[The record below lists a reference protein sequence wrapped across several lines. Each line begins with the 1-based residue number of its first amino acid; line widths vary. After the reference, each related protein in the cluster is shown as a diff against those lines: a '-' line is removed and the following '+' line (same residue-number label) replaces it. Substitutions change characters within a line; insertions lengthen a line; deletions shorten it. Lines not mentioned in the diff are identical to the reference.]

1 VRRAVRSTGIRDGAS
16 ARALR
21 RDIRTDIRIGM
32 RLGIGGGVRFT
43 IGLAALLQFALG
55 SASAESNPSSACERL
70 QALSLQDTQ
79 IVAATAIDG
88 RRVPWKIDNDTLTG
102 REVPVA
108 QAFCRVQ
115 GRIETEIQF
124 ELWLPAQSQWN
135 GKHLGVG
142 NGGYSGFINYS
153 ALAHGLRRGYAASS
167 TDTGHT
173 GGPADASWML
183 NRPDRIEN
191 YGHRGH
197 HLTARI
203 SREIIAAY
211 YGKPARHAYFMGCS
225 NGGQQG
231 LTAAQR
237 YPEDYDGIISGAPGT
252 NFPDMATY
260 VMLSGVRNSGKAS
273 LTQQQMQ
280 WVVERMVNA
289 CDAQDGV
296 VDGLIEH
303 PPSCKFDFDSLA
315 CAKGQTGEC
324 LDRQQVQLLR
334 DLYSPMEDDS
344 GNAIYP
350 PPALGAL
357 LPVSDLARRGKLGA
371 DLYRYAVF
379 GDLQWDPSKF
389 VLERDLPIA
398 RKRLSALISDQT
410 DLSPFVKRGGKL
422 IIYHGWDDSGPSPFN
437 TIDYHTGVRE
447 RFGASKTDEFFRLF
461 MAPGMYHCA
470 GGPGPNNFGNVGD
483 PPVLDAQHDVL
494 MALENWVERGIAPD
508 RLIASR
514 VTNERVERTRPLCPY
529 PQRARY
535 RGQGDIDRAEN
546 FDCVAP
552 TRR

>member
-1 VRRAVRSTGIRDGAS
+1 LSVRTESACVARSGEPAIATEPEAIFEV
-16 ARALR
+16 ALE
-21 RDIRTDIRIGM
+21 
-32 RLGIGGGVRFT
+32 GGVRFT
-43 IGLAALLQFALG
+43 IGIAALLQFVLG
-55 SASAESNPSSACERL
+55 SASAESDQRSACERIQTLPL
-70 QALSLQDTQ
+70 QNTT
-79 IVAATAIDG
+79 IVAATEIDG
-88 RRVPWKIDNDTLTG
+88 SRVPWRIENDTLTG
-102 REVPVA
+102 RAVPVA
-108 QAFCRVQ
+108 QSFCRVQ

-124 ELWLPAQSQWN
+124 ELWLPAQGEWN

-183 NRPDRIEN
+183 NHPERIEN

-197 HLTARI
+197 HVTARI

-211 YGKPARHAYFMGCS
+211 YGKPARYAYFMGCS

-260 VMLSGVRNSGKAS
+260 VMLSGHRNSGRAS

-280 WVVERMVNA
+280 WAVERMVNA

-303 PPSCKFDFDSLA
+303 PPSCDFDFDSLA
-315 CAKGQTGEC
+315 CAKSQSGEC

-334 DLYSPMEDDS
+334 DLYSPMKDDS
-344 GNAIYP
+344 GNVIYP

-389 VLERDLPIA
+389 VLERDLPLA
-398 RKRLSALISDQT
+398 RERLSALISDRT
-410 DLSPFVKRGGKL
+410 DLSPFAQRGGKL
-422 IIYHGWDDSGPSPFN
+422 IVYHGWDDSGPSPFN
-437 TIDYHTGVRE
+437 TIDYHASVRE
-447 RFGASKTDEFFRLF
+447 RFGPSETDAFFRLF

-470 GGPGPNNFGNVGD
+470 GGPGPNSFGNVGD
-483 PPVLDAQHDVL
+483 PPVLDPQNDVL

-514 VTNERVERTRPLCPY
+514 VANDRVERTRPLCPY
-529 PQRARY
+529 PKRARY
-535 RGQGDIDRAEN
+535 RGQGDINRAEN

-552 TRR
+552 TRM